1 MAMKRPSKRTE
12 QKERTHQR
20 IVAAAA
26 RQFREQGLGGAGV
39 QRIMEEAGLT
49 HGGFYTHFG
58 SKDDLTA
65 ESIALAMK
73 TAREGWLEGAAF
85 LRGPGATKRMLDAY
99 LSRAHRDDPGA
110 GCPLPSTS
118 ADVARAAPA
127 VRRAYAN
134 ELRKIIESLEHR
146 LEDPEDEEA
155 HQRAVG
161 AMALCVGGLLLARAV
176 DDDALSDDILRACRE
191 FGAGLPPS
199 PGKQS

>member
-1 MAMKRPSKRTE
+1 MKKPSRRAE
-12 QKERTHQR
+12 QKEETHQR

-58 SKDDLTA
+58 SKADLAA
-65 ESIALAMK
+65 EAVALAMK
-73 TAREGWLEGAAF
+73 TAHEQWLEGADF
-85 LRGPGATKRMLDAY
+85 LHGPGGTRRMLEVY
-99 LSRAHRDDPGA
+99 LNRAHRDNPGA

-127 VRRAYAN
+127 VRRAYAT
-134 ELRKIIESLEHR
+134 ELRKIIESLERR
-146 LEDPEDEEA
+146 LEDPEDEET

-176 DDDALSDDILRACRE
+176 DDDALSDDIMRACRE
-191 FGAGLPPS
+191 FGAGLPPDS
-199 PGKQS
+199 ERR

>member
-1 MAMKRPSKRTE
+1 MKKPSRRAE
-12 QKERTHQR
+12 QKEQTHQR

-39 QRIMEEAGLT
+39 QRIMEEVGLT

-58 SKDDLTA
+58 SKADLAA
-65 ESIALAMK
+65 EAVALAMK
-73 TAREGWLEGAAF
+73 TTHEQWLEGADF
-85 LRGPGATKRMLDAY
+85 LRGPGGTRRMLDAY
-99 LSRAHRDDPGA
+99 LNRAHRDHPGA

-127 VRRAYAN
+127 VRRAFAT
-134 ELRKIIESLEHR
+134 ELRKIIESLERR

-176 DDDALSDDILRACRE
+176 DDDALSDDIMRACRE
-191 FGAGLPPS
+191 FGAGLPTDS
-199 PGKQS
+199 ERR

>member
-1 MAMKRPSKRTE
+1 MKKPSRRAE
-12 QKERTHQR
+12 QKEQTHQR

-26 RQFREQGLGGAGV
+26 RRFREQGLGGAGI

-58 SKDDLTA
+58 SKADLAA
-65 ESIALAMK
+65 EAVALAMK
-73 TAREGWLEGAAF
+73 TAREGWLEGAEF
-85 LRGPGATKRMLDAY
+85 LHGPGGTGRMLEVY
-99 LSRAHRDDPGA
+99 LNRAHRDNPGA

-127 VRRAYAN
+127 VRRAYAT
-134 ELRKIIESLEHR
+134 ELRRIIESLERR

-176 DDDALSDDILRACRE
+176 DDDALSDDIMRACRE
-191 FGAGLPPS
+191 FGAGLPPDS
-199 PGKQS
+199 ERR

>member
-1 MAMKRPSKRTE
+1 MKKPSRRTE
-12 QKERTHQR
+12 QKEQTHQR

-26 RQFREQGLGGAGV
+26 RRFREEGLDGAGV

-58 SKDDLTA
+58 SKADLTA
-65 ESIALAMK
+65 EAVTLAIK
-73 TAREGWLEGAAF
+73 TAHEQGLEGADF
-85 LRGPGATKRMLDAY
+85 LHGPGGTRRMLEVY
-99 LSRAHRDDPGA
+99 LNRAHRDNPGA

-127 VRRAYAN
+127 VRRAYAT
-134 ELRKIIESLEHR
+134 ELRKIIESLERR

-161 AMALCVGGLLLARAV
+161 ALALCVGGLLLARAV
-176 DDDALSDDILRACRE
+176 DDDALSDDIMRACRE
-191 FGAGLPPS
+191 FGAGLPPDS
-199 PGKQS
+199 ERRS